1 MQNLVPD
8 QSLITNGQG
17 ECAGYACAIR
27 SKKHIFVYIPTGNS
41 ISIRMGIIAGEKIRA
56 SWFDPRNG
64 DITPIGEIDNS
75 GEHSFDVP
83 GMSKE
88 LAWLRSGRGCDWV
101 LILDTIK

>member
-8 QSLITNGQG
+8 QSLILRGQG
-17 ECAGYACAIR
+17 ECASHACAIR
-27 SKKHIFVYIPTGNS
+27 SKTHIFVYIPTGNTLR
-41 ISIRMGIIAGEKIRA
+41 IKMGIIQGEKIRA

-64 DITPIGEIDNS
+64 NKTPIGEIDNT

-88 LAWLRSGRGCDWV
+88 LPWLRSGRGCDWV